1 MPQRRRKLN
10 KDFEK
15 SIAKAKKE
23 IELITAK
30 IHDIYDEDIQG
41 EYKTAFALPLQNYIA
56 LDNSYKKVGFN
67 EDVVAIHE
75 GYKQALA
82 KFLSEYEI

>member
-41 EYKTAFALPLQNYIA
+41 EYKTAFA
-56 LDNSYKKVGFN
+56 F
-67 EDVVAIHE
+67 
-75 GYKQALA
+75 
-82 KFLSEYEI
+82 